1 MKKREKVQEVNQKIK
16 FRNISGVSGQYKN
29 NAKGNFMNKILQGCA
44 EVDRKEQIERGKQQD
59 YQRNK
64 EFLSEMVRDI
74 RELGKEYEKQGND
87 ENSVIDDV
95 IA

>member
-1 MKKREKVQEVNQKIK
+1 MSLYI
-16 FRNISGVSGQYKN
+16 N
-29 NAKGNFMNKILQGCA
+29 NAKNNLMNKILQGCA
-44 EVDRKEQIERGKQQD
+44 EIDEKEQIEKEKQQD

-74 RELGKEYEKQGND
+74 RELNKEYEKQGND